1 MSQPSLPTD
10 PETRKGI
17 PLFRGLLKYFPDAL
31 CAVAECSAAGN
42 KQHHADK
49 PLHWDKSKSTDEA
62 DCLMRHLIDS
72 GTLDSDGI
80 RHTAKVAWRALALL
94 QRELDAEKEACRKF
108 DGNPPLEGRLPGASS
123 VGQGPSLQ
131 TALAEAQ
138 DTIIDR
144 LLQKEKAGLP
154 LSAVEQRELIA
165 AQQ

>member
-108 DGNPPLEGRLPGASS
+108 DE
-123 VGQGPSLQ
+123 
-131 TALAEAQ
+131 TALAEVQ

-154 LSAVEQRELIA
+154 LSAEEQRELIA